1 MYIPITKTEE
11 KCAGQLFYGFN
22 IQDKLEG
29 YTHEKKN
36 SLWESGFFHL
46 KKKVNE
52 LLTGKCSQILQVL
65 REKF

>member
-11 KCAGQLFYGFN
+11 KCVGQLSYGFN
-22 IQDKLEG
+22 ILDKLEG
-29 YTHEKKN
+29 CTHKKK
-36 SLWESGFFHL
+36 SLMGIWIFPFK

-65 REKF
+65 RENF

>member
-11 KCAGQLFYGFN
+11 KCAGQLSYGFN

-29 YTHEKKN
+29 CTLEN
-36 SLWESGFFHL
+36 FFL
-46 KKKVNE
+46 MGIWIFPFKKKVNE